1 MKHPDRVFS
10 FKELEAEDDLVEA
23 MTNHHWPICYGFYH
37 GNHLFL
43 GDGDSEDD
51 PEYAAATVDKTE
63 GHQGVHGREV
73 GRIRPRGCPQ
83 MRCAGS
89 SRISLKAIMPA
100 RTPSRSVSSR
110 SGIIAAP
117 SAGWKRIRQMQQPG

>member
-1 MKHPDRVFS
+1 MKHPGRVFS

-43 GDGDSEDD
+43 GDGDSEED

-63 GHQGVHGREV
+63 GHHGVHGREV
-73 GRIRPRGCPQ
+73 GRIRPRG
-83 MRCAGS
+83 MS
-89 SRISLKAIMPA
+89 SDEVRRFIQDITEGNYASENPIQICIEPIWHHSCTFCRLEED
-100 RTPSRSVSSR
+100 
-110 SGIIAAP
+110 
-117 SAGWKRIRQMQQPG
+117 